1 MKTSARKL
9 YNTISGWDFTDFKA
23 FPNKKGHSAARKTW
37 NKKLRHR
44 INKDFA
50 HDFEEVNQ

>member
-9 YNTISGWDFTDFKA
+9 YNAVSGWDFTDFRT

-37 NKKLRHR
+37 NKKLRRR

-50 HDFEEVNQ
+50 HDFDE